1 MKKLLIVLVT
11 VFTIFILTGCITSD
25 TSGDAKLYLT
35 ECSLP
40 GDGSGLMPGTFILP
54 NGTKVT
60 LGSTIME
67 GSYLY
72 TSGSARVVDAAN
84 NVDYL
89 ASSEQAR
96 MVCRES
102 LSNYINSVVSSA
114 SGRSSTTTNGVNNT
128 SSGTESASISNS
140 VLQGMEDCGYC
151 LDSNNGVTYILARVN
166 LNNVDEIDTTQKQL
180 MRKVDKT
187 TDKLMDRLFDKI
199 FGK

>member
-1 MKKLLIVLVT
+1 MKKVLVLLVVT
-11 VFTIFILTGCITSD
+11 CIVFVLVGCASSD

-35 ECSLP
+35 ECALP
-40 GDGSGLMPGTFILP
+40 GDGSGMMPGTFELP
-54 NGTKVT
+54 NGTKVA
-60 LGSTIME
+60 LGSTLME

-72 TSGSARVVDAAN
+72 TVGSAKVVDAAN

-102 LSNYINSVVSSA
+102 LSNYINSAVSTA
-114 SGRSSTTTNGVNNT
+114 SGRSSSTTNGKNTT

-151 LDSNNGVTYILARVN
+151 LDTNNGVTYILARINVN
-166 LNNVDEIDTTQKQL
+166 NIDELDTAQKQ
-180 MRKVDKT
+180 MMKKVDKT
-187 TDKLMDRLFDKI
+187 TDKVIDRLLDKL
-199 FGK
+199 F

>member
-1 MKKLLIVLVT
+1 MKKISFVLVVACA
-11 VFTIFILTGCITSD
+11 VFALVGCASD

-35 ECSLP
+35 ECALP
-40 GDGSGLMPGTFILP
+40 GDGSGMMPGTFELP
-54 NGTKVT
+54 NGTKVA
-60 LGSTIME
+60 LGSTLME

-72 TSGSARVVDAAN
+72 TVGSAKVLDSSN

-102 LSNYINSVVSSA
+102 LSNYINSAVSTA
-114 SGRSSTTTNGVNNT
+114 SGRSSSTTNGKNTT

-151 LDSNNGVTYILARVN
+151 LDTNNGVTYILARINVN
-166 LNNVDEIDTTQKQL
+166 NIDELDTAQKQVL
-180 MRKVDKT
+180 KKVDKT
-187 TDKLMDRLFDKI
+187 TDKVIDRLLDKL
-199 FGK
+199 F